1 MFQKDKTP
9 KPLVSGE
16 AVVIKPEVPKTLSFI
31 YGFEGKYTSLAIDT
45 GVVESFIPGDY
56 EILSQHE
63 YDTLPRFLILQK
75 DNQLYTY
82 DIQTRTTQ
90 EIFTEKLS
98 LIPNERVRV
107 VPSISEK
114 DKFFITIN
122 EVDITEEAGM

>member
-1 MFQKDKTP
+1 M
-9 KPLVSGE
+9 SGE
-16 AVVIKPEVPKTLSFI
+16 AVVTKPEISKKLNFI

-56 EILSQHE
+56 EILSQHA

-75 DNQLYTY
+75 DNHLYTY

-98 LIPNERVRV
+98 PIANERVRV

-114 DKFFITIN
+114 DKFFITIDEIDTTAEN
-122 EVDITEEAGM
+122 GM